1 MTRTILFVLIAV
13 LLSACTTPSVR
24 EDALPTQPTAVRT
37 HPLPCH
43 APAHLVRD
51 LTVPWSMR
59 TYVIGPCPM
68 RELPATSTVPATPAS
83 SDVELSASGRA
94 TP

>member
-1 MTRTILFVLIAV
+1 MTSARVC
-13 LLSACTTPSVR
+13 LLTALLVCGCTAPAVR
-24 EDALPTQPTAVRT
+24 EDAHLAQPKTDEM
-37 HPLPCH
+37 PPPPCH

-59 TYVIGPCPM
+59 TYVIGPCPT
-68 RELPATSTVPATPAS
+68 RELPAASTVPATPAS

>member
-1 MTRTILFVLIAV
+1 MTRVGV
-13 LLSACTTPSVR
+13 YLLTALLVCGCTAPPVR
-24 EDALPTQPTAVRT
+24 EDAHLAQPKAAEMLPS
-37 HPLPCH
+37 PCH

-59 TYVIGPCPM
+59 TYVIGPCPT
-68 RELPATSTVPATPAS
+68 RELPAASTVPTTPAS
-83 SDVELSASGRA
+83 SDIELSASERA